1 MFRAS
6 QAWPDPLRLRMVR
19 TAAYTELVPRLYG
32 FGWGSSCHTGGAQGI
47 LCFGCEKHIASQT
60 ANRCNI
66 LKLSYSKTLQ
76 VWKRLVVERFEELNV
91 DVNINM
97 HMTTMI
103 TPRRMLSDLILYYS
117 YQRADNKNDRL
128 QSISS
133 ETIKDKWQTLVT
145 QSFAITSGQNSKD
158 FLTANKAT

>member
-1 MFRAS
+1 MALGGALLVELVAS
-6 QAWPDPLRLRMVR
+6 Q
-19 TAAYTELVPRLYG
+19 
-32 FGWGSSCHTGGAQGI
+32 FI
-47 LCFGCEKHIASQT
+47 LCFGCGKDITSQT

-66 LKLSYSKTLQ
+66 LKPSYSKTLQ

-91 DVNINM
+91 DVDINQLLIKQYAY
-97 HMTTMI
+97 MTTMI

-133 ETIKDKWQTLVT
+133 ETIKDKWQALVA
-145 QSFAITSGQNSKD
+145 QRFAITSGQNSKNV
-158 FLTANKAT
+158 LTANKAT

>member
-1 MFRAS
+1 MPYS
-6 QAWPDPLRLRMVR
+6 
-19 TAAYTELVPRLYG
+19 
-32 FGWGSSCHTGGAQGI
+32 TGGAHRI
-47 LCFGCEKHIASQT
+47 LCFGCGKDITSQT

-66 LKLSYSKTLQ
+66 LKPSYSKTLQ
-76 VWKRLVVERFEELNV
+76 VWKSLVVERFEELNV
-91 DVNINM
+91 DVDINM

-133 ETIKDKWQTLVT
+133 ETIKDKWQALVT
-145 QSFAITSGQNSKD
+145 QRFVITSGQNSTD